1 MVSAAST
8 ISLIVFIAIVLVLG
22 FLAAGAFSLF
32 GSTASRY
39 TETGRRADEIPGFRK
54 PPDEGGLL

>member
-1 MVSAAST
+1 MVIAAST
-8 ISLIVFIAIVLVLG
+8 ISLIIFIVIVVVLG

-39 TETGRRADEIPGFRK
+39 TETGRRTDDIPGFRK
-54 PPDEGGLL
+54 PPNEGGLL